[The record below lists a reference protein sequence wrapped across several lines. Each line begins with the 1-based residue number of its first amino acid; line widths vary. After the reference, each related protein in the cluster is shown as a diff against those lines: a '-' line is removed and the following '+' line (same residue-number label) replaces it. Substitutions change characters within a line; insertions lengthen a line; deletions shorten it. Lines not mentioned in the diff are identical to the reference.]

1 MDYHLIHP
9 LFDNSDEDMDIAAD
23 YMVNSMLGSG
33 STKVGIIGDD
43 GEPIIDQ
50 KKVRAITKEFIKNSY
65 GKNLKTIANFGL
77 VEEVFYEKYADSIL
91 EYLQYAGYQAYY
103 VEMKPWMFSHIA
115 MFKYMRDN
123 DSIRGLAQWDPRDEW
138 KNFAYGD
145 NIERNIMNPTNQYAS
160 VTLVIRKLSNKGFLK
175 ALYGNNTEVLSAIF
189 ANIDAGKAV
198 DVSIRVL
205 PQFSYEKIFNLI
217 NMIHRYL

>member
-1 MDYHLIHP
+1 MDYHLMHP
-9 LFDNSDEDMDIAAD
+9 LFDSSDEDMDIAAD

-91 EYLQYAGYQAYY
+91 DYLQYAGYQAYY

-175 ALYGNNTEVLSAIF
+175 ALYGNNAEVLSAIF

>member
-9 LFDNSDEDMDIAAD
+9 LFDSSDDDMDIAAD
-23 YMVNSMLGSG
+23 YMVNSILGSG
-33 STKVGIIGDD
+33 STNIGVIGDD

-65 GKNLKTIANFGL
+65 GKNLKTMANFGL
-77 VEEVFYEKYADSIL
+77 VEEVFYDKYADSIL

-103 VEMKPWMFSHIA
+103 VEMKPWEFSHIA
-115 MFKYMRDN
+115 MLKYMRN
-123 DSIRGLAQWDPRDEW
+123 NSSIAGLAQWDPKDEW
-138 KNFAYGD
+138 NNFAYGD
-145 NIERNIMNPTNQYAS
+145 NIEKNIMNPSNQYAS
-160 VTLVIRKLSNKGFLK
+160 VILVIRKLTNKDFMK
-175 ALYGNNTEVLSAIF
+175 ALYGNNAETLSAIF
-189 ANIDAGKAV
+189 ASIDAGKAV

-217 NMIHRYL
+217 NMIHKYL